1 MADAVYQALDRMLPA
16 LEDLQVRGL
25 FTAVRFFC
33 ALVVGNAWWMRLTSP
48 PR

>member
-25 FTAVRFFC
+25 FTAVRFI
-33 ALVVGNAWWMRLTSP
+33 
-48 PR
+48 